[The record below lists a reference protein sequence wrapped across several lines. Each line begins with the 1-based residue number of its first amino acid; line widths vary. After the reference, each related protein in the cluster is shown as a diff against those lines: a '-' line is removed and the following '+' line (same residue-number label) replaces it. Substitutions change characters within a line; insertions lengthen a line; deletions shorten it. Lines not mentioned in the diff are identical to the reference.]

1 MTLMNVLID
10 FARTGRIGPLHCGM
24 PLTQA
29 EDLLGP
35 GRPHPAIRMRP
46 DIDGYPHAW
55 NGLELSITQRLVSG
69 ISISLRPGSTTK
81 LPPLVL
87 PDSESYPSTVLR
99 EDLIAG
105 LDAVDCRHDINDR
118 LTFGEQSSI
127 LTQPANICAVFFTP
141 GRDDH
146 VPHRERLYLGV
157 IHKHTA

>member
-1 MTLMNVLID
+1 MTLMDVLVD

-46 DIDGYPHAW
+46 HIDGYHHAW

-105 LDAVDCRHDINDR
+105 LDAVGCRHDINNR
-118 LTFGEQSSI
+118 LTFGEPSSI
-127 LTQPANICAVFFTP
+127 LTQPAHVCAVFFTP
-141 GRDDH
+141 GRDNH